1 MEKIF
6 GEMEASDLW
15 AQGELW
21 LAGGLGE
28 DASDDLGV
36 FPTGLAQL
44 SQAVVG
50 VVVGDGEE
58 ESAGG
63 LGVKEEMVARMG
75 KEAGVVDD

>member
-1 MEKIF
+1 MRRWRIR
-6 GEMEASDLW
+6 GLW
-15 AQGELW
+15 AQGKLW

-50 VVVGDGEE
+50 FEGGDAEE

-63 LGVKEEMVARMG
+63 LRVKEDMVARLG
-75 KEAGVVDD
+75 KEASVVDD